1 MRQISLAPSLS
12 AHDTPAYLAVGAPRG
27 ARISVSLIFFAN
39 GFVVASWL
47 PHIPAVKER
56 LALGDFLL
64 GTAFFSMAVGSVLV
78 LPFAGWS
85 AGRFGSNA
93 TTRAAALT
101 LCVLLP
107 AALWAPNLATLV
119 LALLAFGAANGML
132 DVSMNAQAVLVED
145 RYRRPILSS
154 LHGLYST
161 GGLAGASLAA
171 LAASIG
177 ISASAQALGLA
188 IVLGPLLVA
197 ISRFLLRQEAR
208 RADPSPVLAR
218 PSRALMGL
226 GALAFLALMAE
237 GAVGDWAAV
246 FLREYGSTGM
256 DGAAIGFA
264 GFSLAMAAGR
274 FGGDWVRGRWGAP
287 ILLRAGGL
295 IAVVG
300 MAIALTAPGLVLS
313 VLGFTLF
320 GLGLANMIPILFGAA
335 GRARGM
341 APGLGIAAV
350 ATTGYAG
357 LLAGPPLIGITAEFA
372 GLRFALM
379 TIICGVLAIA
389 VFAEIVRSSP
399 DEGKPLCRSSFASAG
414 RSAATSS
421 RPNAASGGSPP
432 GAAVMPGA
440 RSPAA

>member
-12 AHDTPAYLAVGAPRG
+12 AHGTPAYLAVGAARG

-64 GTAFFSMAVGSVLV
+64 GTALFSMAVGSVLV

-107 AALWAPNLATLV
+107 AAVWAPNLPTLV

-188 IVLGPLLVA
+188 IVLAPLLVA

-208 RADPSPVLAR
+208 RADPGPVLAW

-256 DGAAIGFA
+256 DGAATGLPAFLWRWRLAGSVATGCGGAGVADPVARRRAHCRYRHGNRLDRAGTGFVGA
-264 GFSLAMAAGR
+264 RVYALWPWPCEYDPDPFR
-274 FGGDWVRGRWGAP
+274 RGR
-287 ILLRAGGL
+287 AG
-295 IAVVG
+295 
-300 MAIALTAPGLVLS
+300 P
-313 VLGFTLF
+313 
-320 GLGLANMIPILFGAA
+320 
-335 GRARGM
+335 GM

-357 LLAGPPLIGITAEFA
+357 LLAGPRLIGMTAEFA
-372 GLRFALM
+372 GLRLAL
-379 TIICGVLAIA
+379 IDDHLRRAGHSGLRRDR
-389 VFAEIVRSSP
+389 RSSP
-399 DEGKPLCRSSFASAG
+399 DEGKL
-414 RSAATSS
+414 
-421 RPNAASGGSPP
+421 
-432 GAAVMPGA
+432 
-440 RSPAA
+440 